1 MDAKTDSGNATLKRW
16 YFFAVFWP
24 LACFIFAGIIISQ
37 PGRETDERIADAG
50 FTIIPLIFFAIGMRM
65 RRRLLKER
73 SHATV
78 LVKAVVVTVDSKLKI
93 GEGNRRSYF
102 PQYEF
107 QAGEKQYRVKS
118 SVGYGRSYVKT
129 GQQVD
134 LYYAPENPDL
144 FYVPIMQKHD
154 RRWALLLCG
163 VGVAYPLIG
172 LLAPQ
177 IRAFVSSLPST

>member
-1 MDAKTDSGNATLKRW
+1 MDGKTHSGNAALKRW

-24 LACFIFAGIIISQ
+24 LACLVFTGIIISQ
-37 PGRETDERIADAG
+37 PGREADERIADVG
-50 FTIIPLIFFAIGMRM
+50 FTIMPLIFFAIGMRM
-65 RRRLLKER
+65 RWRLLKER

-78 LVKAVVVTVDSKLKI
+78 LAKAVVVTVDSKLKT
-93 GEGNRRSYF
+93 GEGNKRIYF

-107 QAGEKQYRVKS
+107 QSGGKQYRVKYS
-118 SVGYGRSYVKT
+118 TGYGRCYVKT

-134 LYYAPENPDL
+134 LYYAPENPNL

-154 RRWALLLCG
+154 NRWAFLLCG

-172 LLAPQ
+172 LLAPR
-177 IRAFVSSLPST
+177 IRALFSFLP

>member
-1 MDAKTDSGNATLKRW
+1 MDARTDSTNNARLKRW
-16 YFFAVFWP
+16 YFFVIFWP
-24 LACFIFAGIIISQ
+24 LVCFVFAGIIISQ
-37 PGRETDERIADAG
+37 PGRGTDERIADVG

-65 RRRLLKER
+65 RWRLLKER
-73 SHATV
+73 LHATV
-78 LVKAVVVTVDSKLKI
+78 LTKAVVVTVDRKLGI
-93 GEGNRRSYF
+93 GEGNKRSYF

-118 SVGYGRSYVKT
+118 PTGYGRSYVKT
-129 GQQVD
+129 GQQID
-134 LYYAPENPDL
+134 LYYAPENPNL

-154 RRWALLLCG
+154 KRWAFILCG

-177 IRAFVSSLPST
+177 MRALFSFLP